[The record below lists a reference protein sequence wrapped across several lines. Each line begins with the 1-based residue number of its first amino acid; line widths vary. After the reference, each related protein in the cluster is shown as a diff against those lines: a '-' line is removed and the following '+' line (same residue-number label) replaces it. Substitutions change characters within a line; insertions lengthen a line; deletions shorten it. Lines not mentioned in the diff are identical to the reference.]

1 MRNLRE
7 SSGLLRRRER
17 RLVFCKDFFGDSSE
31 EILPTEYSGKG
42 VNCPGDF
49 FEVLRI
55 FKERFF
61 EAKIDFVGRER

>member
-1 MRNLRE
+1 M
-7 SSGLLRRRER
+7 
-17 RLVFCKDFFGDSSE
+17 DSSE

-42 VNCPGDF
+42 VSCPGDF

-55 FKERFF
+55 FKGRFF